1 LQERKAWFTYF
12 LHAASL
18 GKWAEK
24 TALFHL
30 FRLEQSP
37 FAVHFSLEGANREL
51 ALNLKR
57 KTLTQ
62 TSLGNAG
69 IAVTPIAAIKK
80 LQQALNEFVR
90 ESHVLNTGGGYQKTA
105 GGMSGQRR
113 RGRPPQNVQIT

>member
-1 LQERKAWFTYF
+1 M
-12 LHAASL
+12 
-18 GKWAEK
+18 
-24 TALFHL
+24 
-30 FRLEQSP
+30 
-37 FAVHFSLEGANREL
+37 
-51 ALNLKR
+51 NLKR

-90 ESHVLNTGGGYQKTA
+90 ESHVLNTGGGGYQKTT
-105 GGMSGQRR
+105 GGMAGQRR